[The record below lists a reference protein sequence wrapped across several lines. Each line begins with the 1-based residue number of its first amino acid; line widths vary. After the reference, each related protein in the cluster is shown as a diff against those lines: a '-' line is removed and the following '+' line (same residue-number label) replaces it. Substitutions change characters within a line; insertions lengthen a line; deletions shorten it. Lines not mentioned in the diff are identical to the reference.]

1 MKMKMKM
8 KMREVLVVVLVLVS
22 SSFPTSAWS
31 YRRLISGPTRA
42 SASHHDCESSSS
54 GGTLVV
60 FGASVMD
67 VRENAEAMPLR
78 LAAALAPYGLDYFHR
93 LAARFS
99 NGCLLIDFLCKCI
112 QTRFPY
118 IYIKVLLVLP
128 SSILSTIS

>member
-1 MKMKMKM
+1 
-8 KMREVLVVVLVLVS
+8 MREVLVVVLVLVL
-22 SSFPTSAWS
+22 SSFPSSACS

-93 LAARFS
+93 PAARFS
-99 NGCLLIDFLCKCI
+99 NGRLIDFLCKCI